1 MTCQKYIRITQT
13 KKKKKAKVG
22 SQRGKQG
29 IETHLFVMRALS
41 EHSEAELQLSWSLKL
56 EDRRQ
61 IPGATQIGESTW
73 RLVHNLETP
82 GASLVAQK
90 VKNLLAMQE
99 T

>member
-41 EHSEAELQLSWSLKL
+41 EHSEAELQLS
-56 EDRRQ
+56 
-61 IPGATQIGESTW
+61 
-73 RLVHNLETP
+73 
-82 GASLVAQK
+82 
-90 VKNLLAMQE
+90 
-99 T
+99 